1 MQMETLDDFLET
13 IDKETHREKLKNVI
27 QTILENYPEL
37 TMEIKWNQPML
48 LYKNNGTFILG
59 FSKAKPHFAIAP
71 EKYTLDT
78 FADDIKAAGYQMTKM
93 FLKIKWTD
101 EVNYDLLYRIIDFN
115 IKDKKDSSSFWRR

>member
-13 IDKETHREKLKNVI
+13 IDIEAHREKLKNVI

-48 LYKNNGTFILG
+48 LYKDNGSFILG

>member
-1 MQMETLDDFLET
+1 METLDDFLET
-13 IDKETHREKLKNVI
+13 IDKEAHREKLKNVL

-48 LYKNNGTFILG
+48 LYKDNGSFILG
-59 FSKAKPHFAIAP
+59 FSKAKPHFAISP

-78 FADDIKAAGYQMTKM
+78 FADDIKDAGYQMTKM

-101 EVNYDLLYRIIDFN
+101 EVNYDLLCRIIDFN

>member
-1 MQMETLDDFLET
+1 METLDDFLET

-78 FADDIKAAGYQMTKM
+78 FADDIKAAGYQMTKL

>member
-1 MQMETLDDFLET
+1 METLDDFLET
-13 IDKETHREKLKNVI
+13 IDKEAHREKLKNVL

-48 LYKNNGTFILG
+48 LYKDNGSFILG
-59 FSKAKPHFAIAP
+59 FSKAKPHFAISP

-78 FADDIKAAGYQMTKM
+78 FADDIKAASYQMTKM

>member
-1 MQMETLDDFLET
+1 METLDDFLET

>member
-1 MQMETLDDFLET
+1 METLDDFLET
-13 IDKETHREKLKNVI
+13 IDKEAHREKLKNVL

-48 LYKNNGTFILG
+48 LYKDNGSFILG
-59 FSKAKPHFAIAP
+59 FSKAKPHFAISP

-78 FADDIKAAGYQMTKM
+78 FADDIKDAGYQMTKM

>member
-48 LYKNNGTFILG
+48 LYKDNGSFILG
-59 FSKAKPHFAIAP
+59 FSKAKPHFAISP

>member
-1 MQMETLDDFLET
+1 METLDDFLET
-13 IDKETHREKLKNVI
+13 IDKEAHREKLKKVL

-48 LYKNNGTFILG
+48 LYKDNGSFILG
-59 FSKAKPHFAIAP
+59 FSKAKPHFAISP

-93 FLKIKWTD
+93 FMKIKWTE
-101 EVNYDLLYRIIDFN
+101 EVNYDLIYRIIDFN
-115 IKDKKDSSSFWRR
+115 IKDKKDSTSFWRR

>member
-1 MQMETLDDFLET
+1 METLDDFLET
-13 IDKETHREKLKNVI
+13 IDKEAHREKLKNVL

-48 LYKNNGTFILG
+48 LYKDNGSFILG
-59 FSKAKPHFAIAP
+59 FSKAKPHFAISP

>member
-1 MQMETLDDFLET
+1 METLDDFLET
-13 IDKETHREKLKNVI
+13 IDKEAHREKLKNVL

-37 TMEIKWNQPML
+37 TMEIKCNQPML
-48 LYKNNGTFILG
+48 LYKDNGSFILG
-59 FSKAKPHFAIAP
+59 FSKAKPHFAISP

>member
-1 MQMETLDDFLET
+1 METLDDFLET
-13 IDKETHREKLKNVI
+13 IDKEAHREKLKKVL

-48 LYKNNGTFILG
+48 LYKDNGSFILG
-59 FSKAKPHFAIAP
+59 FSKAKPHFAISP

-93 FLKIKWTD
+93 FMKIKWTD
-101 EVNYDLLYRIIDFN
+101 EVNYDLIYRIIDFN
-115 IKDKKDSSSFWRR
+115 IKDKKDSTSFWRR

>member
-1 MQMETLDDFLET
+1 METLDDFLET
-13 IDKETHREKLKNVI
+13 IDKEAHREKLKNVL
-27 QTILENYPEL
+27 QTVLENYPEL

-48 LYKNNGTFILG
+48 LYKDNGSFILG
-59 FSKAKPHFAIAP
+59 FSKAKPHFAISP

>member
-1 MQMETLDDFLET
+1 METLDDFLET
-13 IDKETHREKLKNVI
+13 IDKETHRAKLKNVI

>member
-1 MQMETLDDFLET
+1 METLDDFLET
-13 IDKETHREKLKNVI
+13 IDKEAHREKLKNVL
-27 QTILENYPEL
+27 QTILENYPDL

-48 LYKNNGTFILG
+48 LYKDNGSFILG
-59 FSKAKPHFAIAP
+59 FSKAKPHFAISP

-78 FADDIKAAGYQMTKM
+78 FADDIKDAGYQMTKM

>member
-13 IDKETHREKLKNVI
+13 IDKEAHREKLKKVL

-48 LYKNNGTFILG
+48 LYKDNGSFILG
-59 FSKAKPHFAIAP
+59 FSKAKPHFAISP

-93 FLKIKWTD
+93 FMKIKWTD
-101 EVNYDLLYRIIDFN
+101 EVNYDLI
-115 IKDKKDSSSFWRR
+115 

>member
-1 MQMETLDDFLET
+1 METLDDFLET
-13 IDKETHREKLKNVI
+13 IDKEAHREKLKNVL
-27 QTILENYPEL
+27 QTILENYPDL

-48 LYKNNGTFILG
+48 LYKDNGSFILG
-59 FSKAKPHFAIAP
+59 FSKAKPHFAISP

-93 FLKIKWTD
+93 LLKIKWTD

>member
-1 MQMETLDDFLET
+1 METLDDFLET
-13 IDKETHREKLKNVI
+13 IDKETHQEKLKNVL

-48 LYKNNGTFILG
+48 LYKDNGSFILG
-59 FSKAKPHFAIAP
+59 FSKAKPHFAISP

>member
-1 MQMETLDDFLET
+1 METLDDFLET
-13 IDKETHREKLKNVI
+13 IDKEAHREKLKNVL

-48 LYKNNGTFILG
+48 LYKDNGSFILG
-59 FSKAKPHFAIAP
+59 FSKAKPHFAISP

-93 FLKIKWTD
+93 LMKIKWTD

-115 IKDKKDSSSFWRR
+115 IKGKKDSTSFWRR

>member
-1 MQMETLDDFLET
+1 METLDDFLET
-13 IDKETHREKLKNVI
+13 IDKEAHREKLKNVL
-27 QTILENYPEL
+27 QTILENYPDL

-48 LYKNNGTFILG
+48 LYKDNGSFILG
-59 FSKAKPHFAIAP
+59 FSKAKPHFAISP